1 MFDNLEE
8 CFLFKNDLDYEID
21 YEPERDSMPEIKS
34 EFLMLE
40 EFTANTR

>member
-8 CFLFKNDLDYEID
+8 CFLFKNDLGYEIEE
-21 YEPERDSMPEIKS
+21 YELERDNMPEIQS

-40 EFTANTR
+40 EFTANT